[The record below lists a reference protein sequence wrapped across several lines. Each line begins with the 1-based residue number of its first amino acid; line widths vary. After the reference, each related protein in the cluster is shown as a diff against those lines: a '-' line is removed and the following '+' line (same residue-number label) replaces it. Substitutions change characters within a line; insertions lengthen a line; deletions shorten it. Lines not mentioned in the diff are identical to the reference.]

1 MNPAKSALLWASEN
15 DALKERVPTLP
26 LARKA
31 VRRFMPGE
39 DIDSALDASQQLADA
54 GMPTIIT
61 RLGEHVTKIDSTV
74 DTTRH
79 YCDAVDRIS
88 SRGLKTEVS
97 IKLTQLGLD
106 LDAERTYEN
115 LDTLIRHAAEHQ
127 NWIWIDME
135 ETPYVDRTLE
145 IYRRARENHENVGVC
160 LQSYLY
166 RTADDLMDL
175 LPLAPA
181 IRLVKGAYMEPAHL
195 AFPKKRDVDTN
206 FLTLAELMLEH
217 VDNGLRATF
226 GTHDLEIVDRVRQ
239 RAASIGIAAD
249 RYEIQML
256 YGIRTRDQRRLAAED
271 GIVRVLI
278 SYGPDW
284 YPWYMRRLAER
295 PANVLFVLKNLL

>member
-1 MNPAKSALLWASEN
+1 MNPARIALLWASEN
-15 DALKERVPTLP
+15 DALKERIPTLP
-26 LARKA
+26 LAHKA

-39 DIDSALDASQQLADA
+39 DIDAALDASQELATR

-61 RLGEHVTKIDSTV
+61 RLGEHVSEIDDTE

-79 YCDAVDRIS
+79 YCDALDRIAA
-88 SRGLKTEVS
+88 RGLRTEVS

-106 LDAERTYEN
+106 LDPERVYEN
-115 LDTLIRHAAEHQ
+115 LDTLLRRADSSG
-127 NWIWIDME
+127 NWVWIDME
-135 ETPYVDRTLE
+135 EAPYVDRTLD
-145 IYRRARENHENVGVC
+145 IYRRARGSHDNVGLC

-175 LPLAPA
+175 LPLSPA

-217 VDNGLRATF
+217 VDNGLRAAF
-226 GTHDLEIVDRVRQ
+226 GTHDMDIIERVRR
-239 RAASIGIAAD
+239 RAASNGIAPD

-256 YGIRTRDQRRLAAED
+256 YGIQTRNQQRLAAED
-271 GIVRVLI
+271 GIVRILI